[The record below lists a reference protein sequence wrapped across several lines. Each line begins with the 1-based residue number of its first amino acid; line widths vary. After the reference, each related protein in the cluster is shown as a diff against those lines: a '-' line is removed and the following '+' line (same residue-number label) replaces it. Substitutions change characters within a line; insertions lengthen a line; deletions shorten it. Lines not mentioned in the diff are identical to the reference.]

1 MAIGN
6 EPIADRYGHT
16 DRNVSVHIP
25 QFRARKGRIDVKFHE
40 NPQSI
45 GETRLDGGILPRK
58 AYVSHPGTENR
69 TWNETAPKG
78 VKEKVNFYEQ
88 AFATMRRLGLGYN
101 AQKEFFRR
109 VVFNILCVNMDDH
122 TKNIS
127 FLMDPEG
134 RWSLSPAYDMGF
146 CYNPSGQWANAHQM
160 TIAGKRDGITRKD
173 LLELAEKNDI
183 RDAAGVIEQVDDAV
197 SLFSTFAADARVPED
212 EVKFIMRFI
221 DEKRKEMV
229 GKAFAV
235 E

>member
-1 MAIGN
+1 MQTLCAISHF
-6 EPIADRYGHT
+6 D
-16 DRNVSVHIP
+16 
-25 QFRARKGRIDVKFHE
+25 FRRPG
-40 NPQSI
+40 
-45 GETRLDGGILPRK
+45 
-58 AYVSHPGTENR
+58 AYS
-69 TWNETAPKG
+69 
-78 VKEKVNFYEQ
+78 YEQ

-127 FLMDPEG
+127 FLMDHEG

-183 RDAAGVIEQVDDAV
+183 RDAAGVIDQVDDAV
-197 SLFSTFAADARVPED
+197 TEFPLFASKVGVPKD
-212 EVKFIMRFI
+212 EVKFITRFI
-221 DEKRKEMV
+221 GEKRAGIV
-229 GKAFAV
+229 GKAFV
-235 E
+235 VG